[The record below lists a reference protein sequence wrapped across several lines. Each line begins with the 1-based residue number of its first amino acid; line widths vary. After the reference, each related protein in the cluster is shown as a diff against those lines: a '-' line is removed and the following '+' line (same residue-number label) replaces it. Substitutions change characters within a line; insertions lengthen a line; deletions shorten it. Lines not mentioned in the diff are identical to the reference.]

1 MKNEAVI
8 QKLKELG
15 WDNEPEV
22 TLTIV
27 LDRWALTELTRYQ
40 GEWNGNKFT
49 TDAQTNWKLATF
61 ESVCSGEDVI
71 FLLNNYELDELDSEC
86 FGEIELVH
94 AEDGNMDCIDTEWER
109 PLSEEEEVE
118 LGDSDEDVFSLSTN
132 EEFDWQFDG
141 GSVRRLSIRVGD
153 EEIDIEL

>member
-141 GSVRRLSIRVGD
+141 GSVRRLSIRVRD